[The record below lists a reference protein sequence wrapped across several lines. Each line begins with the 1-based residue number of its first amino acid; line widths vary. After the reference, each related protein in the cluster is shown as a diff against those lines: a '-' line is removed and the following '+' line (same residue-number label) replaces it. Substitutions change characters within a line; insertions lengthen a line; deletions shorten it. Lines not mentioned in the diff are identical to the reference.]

1 MSLVLKEVSTHTAQ
15 PDFLQVT
22 LESPQGLLAQ
32 GSCHGDVSSSTSIF
46 LFNESWVFPPDEG
59 GLGAGAEPWST
70 QGALK
75 SCPKTIFLGPEKPD
89 RTTVTE
95 TGEFQKHPT
104 SLKLPSGFLPAGR
117 LRLR

>member
-1 MSLVLKEVSTHTAQ
+1 MFPLPPQYFYLT
-15 PDFLQVT
+15 
-22 LESPQGLLAQ
+22 SPGLSRPTKAA
-32 GSCHGDVSSSTSIF
+32 
-46 LFNESWVFPPDEG
+46 
-59 GLGAGAEPWST
+59 LGPEQSPGAEPWST

-75 SCPKTIFLGPEKPD
+75 SCPETIFLGPEKPD
-89 RTTVTE
+89 RATVAE